1 MEPFAETTVSYKLT
15 NDEIFESVIKIY
27 VYTERSIAITTNEH
41 FGRAFVEKLR
51 EIGTFNP
58 KLSIGKGW
66 VFSNVK
72 YPLLQQLIKKI
83 MDYEIKGVVPVSY
96 GTPQNITNFFKPM
109 KVVPH
114 VVTHMSNLICQLSD
128 DNLTG
133 KSIFVDEDENKTYI
147 WGNVIDVRK
156 CIEEMQKPVKVSF
169 EFNGNMV
176 AII

>member
-27 VYTERSIAITTNEH
+27 VYTERSIAITANEH

-114 VVTHMSNLICQLSD
+114 VVTHMSNLISQLSD

-147 WGNVIDVRK
+147 WGNIIDVKK
-156 CIEEMQKPVKVSF
+156 CIEEMQKSVKISF